1 MNTDSVAGAVWSL
14 CIGLRQLNK
23 GQGLGFMIFGSVFDK
38 MKLQQVA
45 MTLGTIIPPVLTVR
59 AHTSSAAIAAV
70 HVPPMCLPLLRT
82 E

>member
-1 MNTDSVAGAVWSL
+1 
-14 CIGLRQLNK
+14 
-23 GQGLGFMIFGSVFDK
+23 MIFGSVFDK

-70 HVPPMCLPLLRT
+70 HVPPMSLPLLRT